1 MRSIELISKHLLKML
16 QNLFENF
23 NRNGKSIFQNKSLY
37 LRKVNTIED
46 EYRLILAIASLLL
59 SRIPSILVCKKY

>member
-16 QNLFENF
+16 QNLCENF

-59 SRIPSILVCKKY
+59 SRIPSISVCKKY

>member
-1 MRSIELISKHLLKML
+1 ML

-23 NRNGKSIFQNKSLY
+23 NRNVKSIFQNKSLY

-46 EYRLILAIASLLL
+46 EYHLILAIDSLLL
-59 SRIPSILVCKKY
+59 SQIPSILVCKKY